1 MVGRLDLQDFKEHAE
16 WRREKAQQYPN
27 EERNLEAAAILDRL
41 AAQWM
46 QFRKT
51 FSLPFPS

>member
-16 WRREKAQQYPN
+16 WRREKAQHYPN

-51 FSLPFPS
+51 FSLPCPS